1 MNFNLNEIST
11 TNESLNN
18 KTIVI
23 SGASSGIGRQ
33 AAKSFSEFGANLV
46 LMGKDQH
53 KLESLFDEIKAEY
66 SKEVII
72 HPLDFEIAQESDYE
86 VILQAIKSEF
96 PKIDGLLNNA
106 GILGEKKP
114 LDIISLVFNFKY

>member
-11 TNESLNN
+11 SIESLNN

-33 AAKSFSEFGANLV
+33 AAKSFSGFGANLV

-72 HPLDFEIAQESDYE
+72 PVSYTHLTLPTKRI
-86 VILQAIKSEF
+86 V
-96 PKIDGLLNNA
+96 
-106 GILGEKKP
+106 
-114 LDIISLVFNFKY
+114 

>member
-11 TNESLNN
+11 SIESLNN

-53 KLESLFDEIKAEY
+53 KLE
-66 SKEVII
+66 
-72 HPLDFEIAQESDYE
+72 
-86 VILQAIKSEF
+86 
-96 PKIDGLLNNA
+96 
-106 GILGEKKP
+106 
-114 LDIISLVFNFKY
+114 

>member
-11 TNESLNN
+11 SNESLNN

-53 KLESLFDEIKAEY
+53 KLESLFDEIKAKY

-72 HPLDFEIAQESDYE
+72 HPLDFEILKKVIMKLFYRPLNQNFQRLMDY
-86 VILQAIKSEF
+86 
-96 PKIDGLLNNA
+96 
-106 GILGEKKP
+106 
-114 LDIISLVFNFKY
+114 